1 MRLRLHLPR
10 IFDFSRQNQR
20 RQLVTIRTARAIIVT
35 DGAPVSGEWRW
46 ADPRG
51 QQRLVRKDE
60 LRAALADGVIPP
72 NAPVWRP
79 GWKDWV
85 PASDVPELMSHALAA
100 ANGLVP
106 NVPPPPLFIVA
117 AQSEF
122 ESHTPESQ
130 AHPGA
135 NVEPPPPPRYVP
147 IPPHS
152 SQPNMPGAGSP
163 PPAAAHKA
171 SSPKPAP
178 VAAKGEPKKKVNK
191 STMLGIAPPSPDV
204 VAAAIA
210 ASNATGST
218 GADQLKKA
226 LPQDA
231 PASSRLGPDHVAPEA
246 KRSDP
251 PPAKTQH
258 ASTVVG
264 VPAINDPRAHPAPAK
279 SDAPKPAP
287 AAATVV
293 GPEGGPPM
301 KRPTLILFG
310 GAPQSGEDGR
320 ASSAPP
326 IVAPAPGASP
336 KKNSVTQAPPWDKG
350 AVELG
355 PEIPKNAPMP
365 HLNRRPQENDEE
377 EVSAS
382 FLIESTDAGPRLVNP
397 PTAKRQSSIPP
408 PLKAKSIPPPIPAA
422 GKAVSKPPPMPIA
435 GGTKRPP
442 PFVPNFTP
450 PHTTERGI
458 GPLPVALS
466 PAADTEPHGPP
477 APDAGEADATNKY
490 DSQEAAVIAF
500 HGKSFLTYLD
510 PFVAKHPKLAPTR
523 DKLAAF
529 EKGKPRFVLPLLA
542 GVALFVC
549 VVFLGMIVKAIFGG
563 GGDTTTAS
571 TKTDSS
577 ASASPHATGA
587 TTAPTAA
594 PAHTTTP
601 PPASVSTTP
610 CSIVGSPKTIA
621 GKALVPTGV
630 EVVPTSN
637 SILVGFAS
645 GTKDGLVLALDP
657 SSLAIKA
664 QTKTHAG
671 DALKRVEPLPEGGR
685 PQASANVDKKGD
697 ALSGRRTV
705 PSSPSFDIGVAN
717 GSLAWAPRNTEK
729 IANLWALDGS
739 APVEALR
746 GAPLDGGGGIAI
758 VFRRS
763 GAIWLGVATGE
774 KSLTPGNLSS
784 TQGLGPVVGSP
795 VIASSGNAALA
806 VWADRATANDAWGLR
821 LQRWKVGDTPAAAE
835 DFTPPAGGLGAP
847 YMSPGVAS
855 LTGGRF
861 LLVWTEGPAQGHQV
875 RAVTIGADGQPQGE
889 PLTISAPGENAGQ
902 GQAAVTA
909 DGRGVVAYFVSNGP
923 KAFALAATAITCPK

>member
-1 MRLRLHLPR
+1 M
-10 IFDFSRQNQR
+10 
-20 RQLVTIRTARAIIVT
+20 
-35 DGAPVSGEWRW
+35 SGEWRW

-122 ESHTPESQ
+122 ESQTPESQ

-147 IPPHS
+147 IPPRS
-152 SQPNMPGAGSP
+152 SQPVMQAA
-163 PPAAAHKA
+163 PPAAQAA
-171 SSPKPAP
+171 PSPKPAP
-178 VAAKGEPKKKVNK
+178 AAAKAEPKKKVNK
-191 STMLGIAPPSPDV
+191 STMLGIAPPSPQV

-210 ASNATGST
+210 ASGATGST
-218 GADQLKKA
+218 GAEQLKKA
-226 LPQDA
+226 LPHDA
-231 PASSRLGPDHVAPEA
+231 PASSRLGPDHVAPAA

-251 PPAKTQH
+251 PPAKN
-258 ASTVVG
+258 AATVVG
-264 VPAINDPRAHPAPAK
+264 VPAINDPRAHVAPNQPPNA
-279 SDAPKPAP
+279 AP
-287 AAATVV
+287 AAGVQV

-310 GAPQSGEDGR
+310 GAPQENEEGR

-350 AVELG
+350 AVELA
-355 PEIPKNAPMP
+355 PDIPKSAPMP
-365 HLNRRPQENDEE
+365 GSLDTKTRNYPGGRPQSDEE

-382 FLIESTDAGPRLVNP
+382 FLIESTDAGPRLLDP
-397 PTAKRQSSIPP
+397 PTATKRQSSMPP
-408 PLKAKSIPPPIPAA
+408 PLRPKSMPPPIPGAA
-422 GKAVSKPPPMPIA
+422 PKGASKPPPMPP

-450 PHTTERGI
+450 PHTTERGVGPALNTTERGV
-458 GPLPVALS
+458 GPLPHTTERGVGPAQPPLDPVQA
-466 PAADTEPHGPP
+466 PAAPDTDIDR
-477 APDAGEADATNKY
+477 ADADATSKY
-490 DSQEAAVIAF
+490 DSTEAAAIAMR
-500 HGKSFLTYLD
+500 GPSFLTYLD
-510 PFVAKHPKLAPTR
+510 PLIAKYPKLAPTR

-529 EKGKPRFVLPLLA
+529 ERGKPRFVLPILA
-542 GVALFVC
+542 GTALLVGILF
-549 VVFLGMIVKAIFGG
+549 FAMILKAIFGG
-563 GGDTTTAS
+563 GNDTTTAS

-577 ASASPHATGA
+577 ASASAVT
-587 TTAPTAA
+587 TTAPPTTAA
-594 PAHTTTP
+594 HTATP
-601 PPASVSTTP
+601 PTPPSPASTTP
-610 CSIVGSPKTIA
+610 CSVVGSPKTVA
-621 GKALVPTGV
+621 GKALVQTGV

-637 SILVGFAS
+637 AILLGFAS
-645 GTKDGLVLALDP
+645 APKDGLVLALDP
-657 SSLAIKA
+657 SSLAIKG
-664 QTKTHAG
+664 QTKTHAS

-685 PQASANVDKKGD
+685 PQVSADIDKKGD
-697 ALSGRRTV
+697 VLVGRRTV
-705 PSSPSFDIGVAN
+705 PSSPSYDLGVADGN
-717 GSLAWAPRNTEK
+717 LAWAPRNTDK
-729 IANLWALDGS
+729 TASLWTLDGS

-746 GAPLDGGGGIAI
+746 GTPLDGGGGIAI
-758 VFRRS
+758 AYRRS
-763 GAIWLGVATGE
+763 GAIWLGVATGD

-795 VIASSGNAALA
+795 VIASSGNAVLA
-806 VWADRATANDAWGLR
+806 VWADRANASDAWGLR
-821 LQRWKVGDTPAAAE
+821 MQRWKVGEAPAAAE
-835 DFTPPAGGLGAP
+835 DFTPPGGGLGAP

-875 RAVTIGADGQPQGE
+875 RAVTIGPDGQPQGE
-889 PLTISAPGENAGQ
+889 PITISAQGENAGQ
-902 GQAAVTA
+902 GQAAVTP
-909 DGRGVVAYFVSNGP
+909 DGHGVVAYFVSNGP
-923 KAFALAATAITCPK
+923 KAFAVAATAINCPK